1 MRNACL
7 NMVYTLAKEDERVVF
22 IGSDLSPGLL
32 SNMQR
37 EMPERYY
44 MEGIAEANLIGM
56 AAGLAMEG
64 YIPYVNT
71 IATFITRRCYEQVAI
86 DLCLHNLPV
95 RLIGNGGGL
104 VYAPLGPT
112 HLAIEDIAI
121 MRALPNMTVVAVA
134 DAEEMKSLM
143 RASLDWDRPL
153 YIRLAKGGDPIISRK
168 ENGFTI
174 GRAITM
180 RPPETPRPV
189 AFMATGIMTTHSLA
203 AAEILSETGID
214 ASVLHV
220 HTVKPLDEAAVLEH
234 AENAQLVVTVEEGVA
249 IGGLGSGII
258 DVLVTQGRR
267 ALPPVLRLALPD
279 AFPHKYGVQSDL
291 LELYGL
297 MPHQIAA
304 SVAKALG
311 RVGAGTMRGG
321 DMGV

>member
-1 MRNACL
+1 MRNTCL
-7 NMVYTLAKEDERVVF
+7 NMIYALAKEDERVVF

-32 SNMQR
+32 SDMQR

-64 YIPYVNT
+64 YLPYVNT

-112 HLAIEDIAI
+112 HLAIEDMAI
-121 MRALPNMTVVAVA
+121 LRTLPNMTVVAVA

-143 RASLDWDRPL
+143 RASLDWARPM

-168 ENGFTI
+168 EHGFTI

-180 RPPETPRPV
+180 RRSHATGPV
-189 AFMATGIMTTHSLA
+189 AFMATGIMTTHCLA
-203 AAEILSETGID
+203 AAEMLAKVDID
-214 ASVLHV
+214 TSVLHV
-220 HTVKPLDEAAVLEH
+220 HTIKPLDEAAVLEH
-234 AENAQLVVTVEEGVA
+234 AENARLIVTVEEGVA
-249 IGGLGSGII
+249 IGGLGSAIT
-258 DVLVTQGRR
+258 DLLVEHRAS
-267 ALPPVLRLALPD
+267 ALPPIMRLALPD
-279 AFPHKYGVQSDL
+279 AFPHNYGVQNDL

-297 MPHQIAA
+297 MPNQIAA
-304 SVAKALG
+304 SVARAVG
-311 RVGAGTMRGG
+311 RVGIGSRGA
-321 DMGV
+321 